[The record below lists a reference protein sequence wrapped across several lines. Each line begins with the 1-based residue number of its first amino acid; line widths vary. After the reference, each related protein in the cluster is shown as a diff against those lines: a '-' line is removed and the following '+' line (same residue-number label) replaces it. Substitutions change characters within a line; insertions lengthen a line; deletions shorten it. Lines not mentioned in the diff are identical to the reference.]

1 MPYQTV
7 CQNDRR
13 CLVVQPTIVGPAACV
28 GISDNDSGAYLLLL
42 MVMIKIEK
50 LLCFAHI
57 VVFLEEVMGH
67 NKEYVNCI

>member
-42 MVMIKIEK
+42 MVMIKMMCYYVLFI
-50 LLCFAHI
+50 LLFFRGGNGAQQRI
-57 VVFLEEVMGH
+57 G
-67 NKEYVNCI
+67 